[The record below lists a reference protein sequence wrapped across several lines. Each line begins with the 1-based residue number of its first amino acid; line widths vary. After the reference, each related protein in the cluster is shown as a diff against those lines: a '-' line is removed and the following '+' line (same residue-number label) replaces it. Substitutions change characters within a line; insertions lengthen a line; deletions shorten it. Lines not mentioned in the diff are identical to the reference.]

1 MQSCLLRKSFSVDSR
16 SFKDSGISLAHDIS
30 TIAYSTGFRS
40 HSSCVSQPLNSEVSL
55 TKLEGGQIFNCS
67 GKEFR
72 SEEYFGRNRRGW
84 KETVESWQP
93 SRGPLSPFIAPLT
106 TKTQRYFIHFIHFD
120 FFVAPQSL
128 YFKVSVTKAAR
139 VFVLQISTNFIYS
152 HRFREVSK
160 KQNGNF

>member
-1 MQSCLLRKSFSVDSR
+1 M
-16 SFKDSGISLAHDIS
+16 HTIS

-72 SEEYFGRNRRGW
+72 SEEYFGRNRRRW

-93 SRGPLSPFIAPLT
+93 SRRPLSPFIAPLT
-106 TKTQRYFIHFIHFD
+106 TETQRYFIHFIHFD

-128 YFKVSVTKAAR
+128 YSKVSVKKAAR
-139 VFVLQISTNFIYS
+139 VFVLQISTHFIYS

-160 KQNGNF
+160 KTKW